1 MSVDMGLRH
10 TPLYLVH
17 LALGAKMVPFAGWE
31 MPIQYGGIVAEH
43 RAVRGAAG
51 LFDLSHMGEFF
62 FEGAGALSAII
73 AMRLRRIRASACSS
87 SSRAVGIRV
96 ILARQSLCVRN
107 S

>member
-1 MSVDMGLRH
+1 MRNRRRIEVLDGIGQQRDIVERGRRRGLVQRRRQSR
-10 TPLYLVH
+10 PD
-17 LALGAKMVPFAGWE
+17 
-31 MPIQYGGIVAEH
+31 
-43 RAVRGAAG
+43 AA
-51 LFDLSHMGEFF
+51 DSSI
-62 FEGAGALSAII
+62 AGALSAII